1 MARPFRLQSLLDHKQ
16 QLEDESMRVLAERER
31 ERTRAADVL
40 TILHDVQEK
49 QLQHLEDL
57 ARVVSIDAAE
67 RRDATSYLE
76 RIERSIV
83 VQHDVIA
90 EAEARVAESR
100 DALVEILKEKR
111 ALERLRQQHVETTA
125 REEGRREANAA
136 DEISTARYTRTL
148 QERG

>member
-1 MARPFRLQSLLDHKQ
+1 M
-16 QLEDESMRVLAERER
+16 
-31 ERTRAADVL
+31 
-40 TILHDVQEK
+40 
-49 QLQHLEDL
+49 
-57 ARVVSIDAAE
+57 
-67 RRDATSYLE
+67 
-76 RIERSIV
+76 
-83 VQHDVIA
+83 QHDVIA